1 MGYNCISRWGK
12 GPYREEKEME
22 DMGMTNE
29 QYKDMLRRDQEDMER
44 IKRLMSRDDYEG
56 ALEEVELSL
65 KRIAKSLED

>member
-1 MGYNCISRWGK
+1 
-12 GPYREEKEME
+12 ME